1 MRTSE
6 LIDLALDWA
15 VEEAIGHHASKPER
29 CFDCKHHEE
38 RAIRDGSSHYC
49 WHPKSNDLQWDS
61 DGDGPYFGD
70 GVSSDH
76 GTHRLCPI
84 NALTPEPY
92 STDWSQGGPIIDKMM
107 RDGLRLMGYKCGYQT
122 DPTGCQAQLGPV
134 VMGGPTPLIA
144 AMRCYC
150 GSKLGYEVEIPEE
163 LR

>member
-15 VEEAIGHHASKPER
+15 VAKCEGLTFEWDGGAAWVYPPE
-29 CFDCKHHEE
+29 
-38 RAIRDGSSHYC
+38 Y
-49 WHPKSNDLQWDS
+49 S
-61 DGDGPYFGD
+61 DYMAALRVGDAM
-70 GVSSDH
+70 S
-76 GTHRLCPI
+76 I
-84 NALTPEPY
+84 NNSFIP

-150 GSKLGYEVEIPEE
+150 GSKLGYEVEIPED